1 MVKKYHTVASKF
13 LKKLLRMPHIFFR
26 ITGIQVEDF
35 QRIVNENRPT
45 WNRLQKKKKCHGRNS
60 KVATL
65 EERLMLL
72 LLRYRSNIP
81 FTLLGMFFDIDG
93 SNIYRIVTQLESI
106 LVKKLHI
113 KKDPTL
119 TEEELK
125 KSFNSRY
132 DDDQNSSTI

>member
-1 MVKKYHTVASKF
+1 MPNVFY
-13 LKKLLRMPHIFFR
+13 RM
-26 ITGIQVEDF
+26 TGIQVEDF
-35 QRIVNENRPT
+35 QRIVNENRPA

-72 LLRYRSNIP
+72 LLRYRSNMT

-93 SNIYRIVTQLESI
+93 SNIYRILTQIESI

-113 KKDPTL
+113 GKDPTL
-119 TEEELK
+119 TDEKLK
-125 KSFNSRY
+125 QARN
-132 DDDQNSSTI
+132 